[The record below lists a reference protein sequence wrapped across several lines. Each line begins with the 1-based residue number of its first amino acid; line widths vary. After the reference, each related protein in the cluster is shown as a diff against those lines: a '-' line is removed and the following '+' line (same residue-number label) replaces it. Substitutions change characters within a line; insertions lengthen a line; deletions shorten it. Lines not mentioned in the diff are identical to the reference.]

1 MRVPLWGL
9 GALDVICAVGTA
21 LSTSSH
27 PQSMPVMSGVPSTP
41 RGTGDSRKSCV
52 TPELCTIAISASHRG
67 TCPQERRESRE
78 SATPSSSQFGRK
90 LSSQPR
96 FSSPRSS
103 STPPRLRQTAPAA
116 TPCLGS
122 AQLPQQ
128 PSHAA
133 REISYVQSQTHSL
146 ASLNPSSRRLQNR
159 PHGAAPTRSGPPRQQ
174 RLLPGSRGG
183 SGFFT
188 TFERQTL
195 EAAPWRQSRS
205 SGCLQGGRHPPG
217 KPKPRQTQTPASCL
231 RRTEPGL
238 QTQRAPATPPPQS
251 PNKSFSSNKRAG
263 GSVPFAR
270 QHSELNFPRIV
281 SHHAR
286 GRRVGTGKEGRCRR
300 KQRGP
305 EPLTFPRPRAS
316 SGTTDSVSPPPP
328 GRMCHE
334 SRRVR
339 PGSSLLRWHTGRSR
353 TPPSPRCP
361 SPRAP
366 PQPQRVLPLGEP
378 RERAALA
385 RIGKTAPSKSL
396 QGKTHIPQAI
406 SMKIEDRA
414 HPAMPSCSFSKAA
427 PLCSGSALT
436 SGAPAALA
444 GSVFLFAH
452 AFRSHPI
459 HLGSRQSSA
468 RRVLR
473 LRGNHP
479 SAHLLQQDPQERAPR
494 PTPLQ
499 GSPLGSCLHH
509 GG

>member
-1 MRVPLWGL
+1 MKDKPWKRLP
-9 GALDVICAVGTA
+9 
-21 LSTSSH
+21 
-27 PQSMPVMSGVPSTP
+27 
-41 RGTGDSRKSCV
+41 GDK
-52 TPELCTIAISASHRG
+52 AAHRG
-67 TCPQERRESRE
+67 VCRGDGTH
-78 SATPSSSQFGRK
+78 
-90 LSSQPR
+90 
-96 FSSPRSS
+96 
-103 STPPRLRQTAPAA
+103 PA
-116 TPCLGS
+116 
-122 AQLPQQ
+122 
-128 PSHAA
+128 
-133 REISYVQSQTHSL
+133 
-146 ASLNPSSRRLQNR
+146 NPN
-159 PHGAAPTRSGPPRQQ
+159 
-174 RLLPGSRGG
+174 
-183 SGFFT
+183 
-188 TFERQTL
+188 
-195 EAAPWRQSRS
+195 
-205 SGCLQGGRHPPG
+205 PG
-217 KPKPRQTQTPASCL
+217 KPKPRQAASAAPNRGCK
-231 RRTEPGL
+231 PSGL
-238 QTQRAPATPPPQS
+238 LPPPPPQS

-305 EPLTFPRPRAS
+305 EPLTFPHPRAS